1 MNRAMTVLR
10 LLCVLVLLVPL
21 AALAE
26 DTPDDD
32 RTATRENGGPNSQKA
47 NPEASEL
54 DEYVE
59 VKESYIPSNNTIA
72 SKLPVPLQVTPA
84 SVGVVTEPLVLEQNG
99 VVLSDALKNISGLN
113 VQPGVGVSDFF
124 LIRGFDSI
132 SSSVVMTDGAQE
144 PEVTYYPVY
153 NIEGVEVLKGPAGY
167 LYGSNPLAGA
177 VNIVRKQ
184 PVPNNFVDFRAR
196 YGSFDSGEAAL
207 DWNWSSEDGTYNFRL
222 NSAYM
227 SSDLYR
233 DDKKYRQFGVN
244 PSFAWRPDAESSLV
258 VNLEYLDTE
267 ASPDAGIPLYNNA
280 VPDVRRQNSYQSP
293 FDFSEQTLGRFQV
306 DYQRQMSDL
315 WTLRNKTYYRDLDW
329 QTNGS
334 LMNGVFPSPIDG
346 EPVVDRTLTLLDD
359 QQRFI
364 GNQLE
369 AVMTLT
375 SGKVEHTLLTGL
387 ELIHQTDTY
396 TFDLAELQDEFGFR
410 SLISL
415 ENPVETATQFQ
426 ILPPIPGNDQ
436 LPDGD
441 ATTRTV
447 APYVVD
453 QMKLSPR
460 FQLLVGARYDVIDF
474 KDDVNP
480 DLDRDEGK
488 LSPRLGL
495 NFAQTPSLS
504 WYVNA
509 GESFSPP
516 SPRVSGERV
525 PEESRQIELGAR
537 KQFLNDKLRT
547 TFAVYRLDRENIP
560 IPDANGVTQQ
570 AGDQRST
577 GFEIELAAEPR
588 KRLRTFFVYA
598 YNKSELTRFTES
610 VFDPFLPG
618 FVTFD
623 RSGNTAPF
631 APENLANLWVSYT
644 FKGGFGIAGGAR
656 YVGEQYIAPDNAF
669 QIDAATIFDATLSY
683 NFRSVKVFLNMQN
696 LTDTDYEVRG
706 FGNTSVTPGN
716 PFAAYVGF
724 SLNL

>member
-1 MNRAMTVLR
+1 MNRAAITLG
-10 LLCVLVLLVPL
+10 LLCVWLFLPVPSW
-21 AALAE
+21 AEEASSEDKAAE
-26 DTPDDD
+26 DAK
-32 RTATRENGGPNSQKA
+32 TATDKNTRARESD
-47 NPEASEL
+47 L

-59 VKESYIPSNNTIA
+59 VTESYIPSNNTIA

-84 SVGVVTEPLVLEQNG
+84 SVGVVTAPLVLEQNG
-99 VVLSDALKNISGLN
+99 IVLTDALKNVSGLN
-113 VQPGVGVSDFF
+113 IQRGVGVSEFF

-132 SSSVVMTDGAQE
+132 SSATVMTDGAQE
-144 PEVTYYPVY
+144 PEVTFYPVY

-167 LYGSNPLAGA
+167 LYGSNPLAGV

-184 PVPNNFVDFRAR
+184 PVPNNFIDFQAQ
-196 YGSFDSGEAAL
+196 YGSFDSGEAAV
-207 DWNWSSEDGTYNFRL
+207 DWNWSNQDGAYSFRL
-222 NSAYM
+222 NSAYI

-244 PSFAWRPDAESSLV
+244 PSFAWRPDADRSVV
-258 VNLEYLDTE
+258 VNFEYLDTE
-267 ASPDAGIPLYNNA
+267 ASPDAGIPLVGNTFPN
-280 VPDVRRQNSYQSP
+280 VDRKNSYQSP
-293 FDFSEQTLGRFQV
+293 FDFSNQTLNRFQV
-306 DYQRQMSDL
+306 DYQTRMSEML
-315 WTLRNKTYYRDLDW
+315 TLRNKTYYRELDW

-334 LMNGVFPSPIDG
+334 LMNGVFPSPLDG
-346 EPVVDRTLTLLDD
+346 SLLVDRTLTLLEDK
-359 QQRFI
+359 QRFV
-364 GNQLE
+364 GNQFE
-369 AVMTLT
+369 TVMTLR
-375 SGKVEHTLLTGL
+375 SGNVDHTLLTGI

-396 TFDLAELQDEFGFR
+396 AFDLAELQDQFGFR
-410 SLISL
+410 AFISL
-415 ENPVETATQFQ
+415 DDPVETATQYQ

-460 FQLLVGARYDVIDF
+460 FQLLLGARYDLIDF
-474 KDDVNP
+474 EDGINP
-480 DLDRDEGK
+480 NLSRDEGK
-488 LSPRLGL
+488 LSPRVGL

-504 WYVNA
+504 WYFNA
-509 GESFSPP
+509 GESFAPP
-516 SPRVSGERV
+516 SPRVAGERV
-525 PEESRQIELGAR
+525 PEESQQVELGVR
-537 KQFLNDKLRT
+537 KQFLGDTLRT

-577 GFEIELAAEPR
+577 GFEVELAAEPR
-588 KRLRTFFVYA
+588 ERLRTFFVYA
-598 YNKSELTRFTES
+598 YNDSELTSFTES
-610 VFDPFLPG
+610 VFDPSVPG

-631 APENLANLWVSYT
+631 APQNLANLWVSYT
-644 FKGGFGIAGGAR
+644 FKGGFGIAGGGR
-656 YVGEQYIAPDNAF
+656 FVGKQYIAPDNAF
-669 QIDAATIFDATLSY
+669 RIDASTILDATLSY
-683 NFRSVKVFLNMQN
+683 DFRNIKVFLNMQN
-696 LTDTDYEVRG
+696 LADTDYEVRG